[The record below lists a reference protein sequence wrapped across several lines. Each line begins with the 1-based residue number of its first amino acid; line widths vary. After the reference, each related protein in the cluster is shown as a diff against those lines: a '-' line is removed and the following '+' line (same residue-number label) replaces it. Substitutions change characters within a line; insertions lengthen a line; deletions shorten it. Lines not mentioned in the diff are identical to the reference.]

1 MRTGNPH
8 MEQKHS
14 AQDTW
19 GAKVLRFPET
29 LGRPMAFKTRA
40 EGSDWSEK
48 SHNTYAGEHKIT
60 YKNDYEFNWNSDEYS
75 EMRGQ
80 TIDHQAHEPYV
91 MFEFLTL
98 PPDMGFNDWHFNGF
112 AQRVPKGS
120 VSMYMPSDVQINDT
134 MQYNEDSRKLAAA
147 AKQLITGSDTEKTS
161 GIGTTAALSLEK
173 LLAGGVFAGFE
184 SLAKIA
190 QSKVAAAASGGP
202 KVSGLTKILGKDL
215 TSKVAALGTYGIG
228 DVIANEYML
237 STGKIQNPNEYINYQ
252 KTPLRT
258 FAFNF
263 KMLPASLKES
273 ESSID
278 IIKMFRKAAHSKR
291 RDAMTVLV
299 PDHVVISFH
308 GQQGMIQIPPVVI
321 TTCNISYNPNSVS
334 MFKRG
339 NRPVEIDLSLTMQ
352 EIFPI
357 HQNDVE
363 ELGY

>member
-1 MRTGNPH
+1 MAGNPH
-8 MEQKHS
+8 IEEKHS
-14 AQDTW
+14 AQMSV
-19 GAKVLRFPET
+19 GAKMLRFPET
-29 LGRPMAFKTRA
+29 VGMGPAFSTSAQTGGTVREAKPGQFPGTIDNR
-40 EGSDWSEK
+40 
-48 SHNTYAGEHKIT
+48 T
-60 YKNDYEFNWNSDEYS
+60 YEFNWNSDEYS
-75 EMRGQ
+75 EQRGQ
-80 TIDHQAHEPYV
+80 TIDHRAHEPYV
-91 MFEFLTL
+91 MFEFLSL

-134 MQYNEDSRKLAAA
+134 MQYNEDSRKMAAA
-147 AKQLITGSDTEKTS
+147 AKQLISGSGERGAGLTES
-161 GIGTTAALSLEK
+161 GALHLEK
-173 LLAGGVFAGFE
+173 ILAGGVLVGME
-184 SLAKIA
+184 KLAKLA
-190 QSKVAAAASGGP
+190 AKKVAAAATGGP
-202 KVSGLTKILGKDL
+202 KVSGLTKLLGNDM

-228 DVIANEYML
+228 DIVANEYML
-237 STGKIQNPNEYINYQ
+237 STGKVQNPNEYINYQ

-278 IIKMFRKAAHSKR
+278 IIKMFRRAAHSKR

-299 PDHVVISFH
+299 PDHIVISFH

-321 TTCNISYNPNSVS
+321 TTCNVSYNPNSVS